1 MKMKKDDLYSHS
13 SMMTV
18 TLLNQLE
25 EEERRIKAQADR
37 LWNLD
42 TAITA
47 YIQEGKITD
56 TDEISCAISWLN
68 HSNLS
73 PMEIL
78 NKVLNKEGK

>member
-1 MKMKKDDLYSHS
+1 MKIQKGDLYSRNS
-13 SMMTV
+13 LTLA
-18 TLLNQLE
+18 LLNQLE
-25 EEERRIKAQADR
+25 EEERRIRAQANR
-37 LWNLD
+37 LWGLD
-42 TAITA
+42 IALTS

-78 NKVLNKEGK
+78 NKVLDKEGK

>member
-1 MKMKKDDLYSHS
+1 MKIQKGDLYSRNS
-13 SMMTV
+13 LTV
-18 TLLNQLE
+18 ALLNQLE
-25 EEERRIKAQADR
+25 EEERRIRAQADR
-37 LWNLD
+37 LWGLD
-42 TAITA
+42 IALTS

-78 NKVLNKEGK
+78 NKVLDKEGK